1 MNTIGDLVALESQL
15 WLWMIAMLR
24 PGAAFLAAPVFGSPT
39 VPVQLRLVVSLAVGM
54 PALDLV
60 PFSLPPDGLVSV
72 QGFALIAGELLVGLA
87 LGFAVQIGFAAAS
100 IAGEVIG
107 NTMGLGFASMVD
119 PMSGTSTGALSQ
131 FLTILATFL
140 FLALGGHLILAAI
153 VVDSYI
159 VLPPG
164 QAWIGADGAHRIVL
178 FGGDLFASGLAIALP
193 VGFSLVL
200 VQIVM
205 GMLSRSAPAM
215 NLFAVGLPATLMA
228 GLVLLAIAAP
238 SMGEGMTAAMLR
250 SLDFARDIAHGT
262 AR

>member
-1 MNTIGDLVALESQL
+1 MNAIGDLAALEAQL

-24 PGAAFLAAPVFGSPT
+24 PGAAFIAAPVFGSPS
-39 VPVQLRLVVSLAVGM
+39 VPVQLRLVVSLAIGM

-60 PFSLPPDGLVSV
+60 PFALPPDGLVSP
-72 QGFALIAGELLVGLA
+72 QGFVLIAGELLVGLA
-87 LGFAVQIGFAAAS
+87 LGFSVQIGFAAAS
-100 IAGEVIG
+100 IAGEAIG

-119 PMSGTSTGALSQ
+119 PMSGTSTSALSQ

-140 FLALGGHLILAAI
+140 FLALGGHLMLASI
-153 VVDSYI
+153 VVDSYK

-164 QAWIGADGAHRIVL
+164 QAWLTAGAAHRIVM
-178 FGGDLFASGLAIALP
+178 FGGDLFAAGLAIALP

-238 SMGEGMTAAMLR
+238 SMGEGITAAMLR
-250 SLDFARDIAHGT
+250 SLELARDIAHG
-262 AR
+262 ASD

>member
-1 MNTIGDLVALESQL
+1 MSTIGDLAALEAQL

-39 VPVQLRLVVSLAVGM
+39 VPMQLRLVVSLAIGM
-54 PALDLV
+54 PALDMV
-60 PFSLPPDGLVSV
+60 PLALPADGLVSV
-72 QGFALIAGELLVGLA
+72 QGFVLVAGELLVGLA

-100 IAGEVIG
+100 IAGETVG

-119 PMSGTSTGALSQ
+119 PMSGSSTSALSQ
-131 FLTILATFL
+131 FLTVLATFL
-140 FLALGGHLILAAI
+140 FLALGGHLMLASI
-153 VVDSYI
+153 IVDSYT

-164 QAWIGADGAHRIVL
+164 QAWLDANAAHRIAL

-228 GLVLLAIAAP
+228 GLILLAIAAP
-238 SMGEGMTAAMLR
+238 SMGEGITAAMLR
-250 SLDFARDIAHGT
+250 SLDLARDIAHGNL
-262 AR
+262 R